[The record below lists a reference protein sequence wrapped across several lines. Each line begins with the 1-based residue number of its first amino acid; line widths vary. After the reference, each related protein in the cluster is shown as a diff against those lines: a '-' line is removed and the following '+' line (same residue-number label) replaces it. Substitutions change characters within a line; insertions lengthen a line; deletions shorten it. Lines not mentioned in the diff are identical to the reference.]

1 MCNTLSISVKEA
13 LQLSVENK
21 QEDDEEQSGSKDA
34 TQQLREMFPHLRVS
48 YLRELVELT
57 GGDIEYAAAIA
68 LEAKPE
74 DHASEEH
81 ETEDE
86 KEEEI
91 KEESPT
97 PEEPHESPSPLELE
111 AFEEPIL
118 LDTREDERNPPP
130 VRLSREFLKSTYAQ
144 YSEELGIPKLMFSML
159 MMHRLLI
166 VIQ

>member
-1 MCNTLSISVKEA
+1 M
-13 LQLSVENK
+13 ENE
-21 QEDDEEQSGSKDA
+21 QEDGEKQAGPSMKDA
-34 TQQLREMFPHLRVS
+34 TQQLREMFPHLRLS
-48 YLRELVELT
+48 YLRELVELA

-86 KEEEI
+86 KEEEEI

-97 PEEPHESPSPLELE
+97 PEEPDESPSPLELG
-111 AFEEPIL
+111 ATEEPIL
-118 LDTREDERNPPP
+118 LDIIEDEHSPPP
-130 VRLSREFLKSTYAQ
+130 VRLSREFLKSIYAQ